1 LVNSLFDFKIEK
13 SKGAIIDSCSHG
25 FPLVNSYLNF
35 VCLGKR
41 NKIKTSVK
49 TNKNNLKFGSL
60 LSLNLDK
67 IFFIISFNIN
77 SENNYNLTKFAPY

>member
-1 LVNSLFDFKIEK
+1 MLLIALWYLVL
-13 SKGAIIDSCSHG
+13 SKE
-25 FPLVNSYLNF
+25 
-35 VCLGKR
+35 R

-60 LSLNLDK
+60 LSVNLDK